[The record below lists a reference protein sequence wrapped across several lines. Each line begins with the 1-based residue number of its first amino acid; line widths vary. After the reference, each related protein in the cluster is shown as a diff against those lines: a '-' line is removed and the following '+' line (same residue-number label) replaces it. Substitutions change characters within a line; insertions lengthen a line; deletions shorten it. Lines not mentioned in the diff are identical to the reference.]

1 MKRISDVVFEI
12 ITNHP
17 MLNFGMHHRL
27 LNLSQV
33 ARFIHSAVEAQT
45 EKNVRESAILMS
57 LSRLQS
63 KLIEDR
69 PASKLMLDKINIHSG
84 LSFFAVPKTQSAQ
97 KELTQLIA
105 RIHERGGFI
114 TTTQG
119 LNEITTFLDSKQTDL
134 VEETLS
140 EAPTSVNSDIA
151 SLEITFL
158 EPVLDIPGTVYQL
171 LEQVA
176 LHNINLI
183 GLNTNSSEINMYLK
197 EKDVSTAYNA
207 VYRRFSK
214 QESEGG
220 KK

>member
-1 MKRISDVVFEI
+1 
-12 ITNHP
+12 
-17 MLNFGMHHRL
+17 
-27 LNLSQV
+27 
-33 ARFIHSAVEAQT
+33 
-45 EKNVRESAILMS
+45 
-57 LSRLQS
+57 
-63 KLIEDR
+63 
-69 PASKLMLDKINIHSG
+69 
-84 LSFFAVPKTQSAQ
+84 
-97 KELTQLIA
+97 
-105 RIHERGGFI
+105 
-114 TTTQG
+114 
-119 LNEITTFLDSKQTDL
+119 LDSKQTDL

-140 EAPTSVNSDIA
+140 EAPTNVNSDIA

-214 QESEGG
+214 QESDDG